1 MNITTRAV
9 VFGLLAFFL
18 FAASPLAGQQP
29 LPLGTGAGGGLGA
42 MTEARL
48 SEAASWNPAL
58 AAIFDGP
65 MTSISLL
72 GVHIEP
78 GSAKLAYDLTRMG
91 WRLIGSPVSVIG
103 DRERTLLRDWRSG
116 DGMSRLRAGATVHW
130 IGLHSRDLLI
140 SLASYAI
147 LDLNA
152 PDPVLSAMIGE
163 SATAI
168 DATAIKESRRSIVSV
183 LSVAKGSDLGLLPY
197 LGRTW
202 VGATFKAGYVH
213 DHAIGRFGYID
224 PSLVAFDDNGEPLDP
239 AVSFR
244 DDETAGFYSEVGVQG
259 ARIYGVDVGAV
270 INPAPPILVSVTLA
284 NALQKASFDVAAED
298 LYGRTIA
305 VAGEDEQGRGRAF
318 TDRFL
323 LDTTAEEKP
332 WLSDAETLARSTHF
346 TPLLRVGASIDTRSG
361 RLIGGLSVPL
371 EREHSL
377 DRTSLD
383 EYSFGW
389 QSTSHRL
396 QPRLVYTRQLDGS
409 SGVLASIQ
417 RGFCSARL
425 ALGAGYMRRPHQ
437 GHTVNLTVSWSHGS
451 GPCGRFR

>member
-29 LPLGTGAGGGLGA
+29 LPMGTGAGGGLGA

-48 SEAASWNPAL
+48 SETASWNPAL

-78 GSAKLAYDLTRMG
+78 GSAKLAHDLTRTG

-140 SLASYAI
+140 ALASYAS
-147 LDLNA
+147 LNLNV
-152 PDPVLSAMIGE
+152 PHPLLTEMIGE

-168 DATAIKESRRSIVSV
+168 DATATREPRRSIVSV

-202 VGATFKAGYVH
+202 V
-213 DHAIGRFGYID
+213 
-224 PSLVAFDDNGEPLDP
+224 
-239 AVSFR
+239 
-244 DDETAGFYSEVGVQG
+244 
-259 ARIYGVDVGAV
+259 
-270 INPAPPILVSVTLA
+270 
-284 NALQKASFDVAAED
+284 
-298 LYGRTIA
+298 
-305 VAGEDEQGRGRAF
+305 
-318 TDRFL
+318 
-323 LDTTAEEKP
+323 
-332 WLSDAETLARSTHF
+332 
-346 TPLLRVGASIDTRSG
+346 
-361 RLIGGLSVPL
+361 
-371 EREHSL
+371 
-377 DRTSLD
+377 
-383 EYSFGW
+383 
-389 QSTSHRL
+389 
-396 QPRLVYTRQLDGS
+396 
-409 SGVLASIQ
+409 
-417 RGFCSARL
+417 
-425 ALGAGYMRRPHQ
+425 
-437 GHTVNLTVSWSHGS
+437 
-451 GPCGRFR
+451 